1 LADRKIRTRYLH
13 SEIETLERS
22 EIIRELRLG
31 KFDVLV
37 GINLLREGLDLPE
50 VSLVAVLDADQE
62 GFLRSRTSLIQT
74 VGRAA
79 RNERGMAILYA
90 DRMTDSMRAAIEE
103 MDRRRAV
110 QREYNAEH
118 GITPRS
124 IVKSVDEIRFTTRVA
139 DAREDPVP
147 RAEPLA
153 LVGKAAADWTEAGPD
168 ERAAILATLEQEMR
182 RAADDL
188 DYELAAQIRDQI
200 LDLRAAGTAR
210 TRGRADER
218 TGAGAGSVG
227 AEAGARSGP
236 GRRRR
241 GR

>member
-1 LADRKIRTRYLH
+1 
-13 SEIETLERS
+13 
-22 EIIRELRLG
+22 LRLG
-31 KFDVLV
+31 EFDVLV

-79 RNERGMAILYA
+79 RNERGKALLYA
-90 DRMTDSMRAAIEE
+90 DRMTDSMRAALEE
-103 MDRRRAV
+103 MDRRREV
-110 QREYNAEH
+110 QRAFNTEH

-124 IVKSVDEIRFTTRVA
+124 IVKSVDEIRLTTRVA

-153 LVGKAAADWTEAGPD
+153 LMGKAAADWVQADAEDREALF
-168 ERAAILATLEQEMR
+168 ALLEQEMR
-182 RAADDL
+182 KAADDL
-188 DYELAAQIRDQI
+188 DYELAAQIRDQL
-200 LDLRAAGTAR
+200 LDLKAAGGQTPRRQDAKTPRNGPASR
-210 TRGRADER
+210 TDGPGRA
-218 TGAGAGSVG
+218 S
-227 AEAGARSGP
+227 
-236 GRRRR
+236 RRRR